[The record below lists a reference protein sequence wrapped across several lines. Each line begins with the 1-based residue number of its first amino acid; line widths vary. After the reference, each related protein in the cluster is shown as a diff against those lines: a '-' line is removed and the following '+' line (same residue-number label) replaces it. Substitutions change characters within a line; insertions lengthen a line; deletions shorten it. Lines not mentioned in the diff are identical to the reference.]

1 MKARFVTLY
10 IDAAERTAE
19 VRIRRTNDATLG
31 SRAYHV
37 RDGEPSAARLGRL
50 LAGRK
55 HTRYPAQGGWGVT
68 ADNGRAHSVYVFG
81 GVNG

>member
-1 MKARFVTLY
+1 MMTRFLTLY
-10 IDAAERTAE
+10 IAATERTAE

-31 SRAYHV
+31 SRVYHV

-55 HTRYPAQGGWGVT
+55 HTRHPAQGGWGVT
-68 ADNGRAHSVYVFG
+68 GTNGRAHSVYVFEATP
-81 GVNG
+81 